1 MSDKK
6 PVDADT
12 LRKRLRRYAGL
23 FFVLGVLQACIGV
36 LTFYDQTD
44 YASEQAIGL
53 CLSGVFLATAAIMA
67 WNGSRFASLA
77 ILVWIIVDLAYMVA
91 ADGILAP
98 GIVQRII
105 YLLLALMMSVH
116 SFRHWSVAHKSSE
129 GRVRGWAWTRWAG
142 LMVLLP
148 IAALTAY
155 GLTLPAQPVSESG
168 GVLSGRDIP
177 SHHLSWMRE
186 QDLLYA
192 NETPLLFYSAA
203 GDVIAEDGNI
213 LTDRYLGSWWNDED
227 GELASDWIRL
237 GTACEIKKT
246 SEEAGILVYDI
257 SRAESEDILTL
268 WLPDEDRLS
277 ATFIARLKYLN
288 ARHTNE
294 ELTAACA
301 EDRPV
306 DWKQV
311 ARLNG
316 IPSGIVEGD
325 DIDISLRQW
334 LFGNN
339 FLLPQETPLWL
350 HSTAIYAYAETG
362 TLMTET
368 HFGGWEEEDG
378 VLNSVWFKHGEIC
391 AVEPVE
397 QEEAGSGTLYRA
409 YGPGDETWVQFSM
422 PDSDPTSDARVKEL
436 KALTAQYRTEA
447 HAEACETGPD
457 DEA

>member
-1 MSDKK
+1 
-6 PVDADT
+6 
-12 LRKRLRRYAGL
+12 
-23 FFVLGVLQACIGV
+23 
-36 LTFYDQTD
+36 
-44 YASEQAIGL
+44 
-53 CLSGVFLATAAIMA
+53 
-67 WNGSRFASLA
+67 
-77 ILVWIIVDLAYMVA
+77 
-91 ADGILAP
+91 
-98 GIVQRII
+98 
-105 YLLLALMMSVH
+105 
-116 SFRHWSVAHKSSE
+116 
-129 GRVRGWAWTRWAG
+129 
-142 LMVLLP
+142 
-148 IAALTAY
+148 
-155 GLTLPAQPVSESG
+155 
-168 GVLSGRDIP
+168 
-177 SHHLSWMRE
+177 MRE

-237 GTACEIKKT
+237 GTVCDIEKT

-294 ELTAACA
+294 ELKAACA

-339 FLLPQETPLWL
+339 FLLPQEKPVWL

-409 YGPGDETWVQFSM
+409 YGPGDETWVQFSL
-422 PDSDPTSDARVKEL
+422 PDSDPTSDARVQEL